1 MIDNIN
7 LNKRESKNTVNK
19 NKLFIGYEQKKK
31 SFGDFISELNF
42 SSDSFDSNSFNSSNF
57 KITNSI
63 SIVVKLMVILPKN
76 SNYFLF

>member
-19 NKLFIGYEQKKK
+19 NKLFVGYEQKKK
-31 SFGDFISELNF
+31 SFGDFTSELNF

-63 SIVVKLMVILPKN
+63 VLKLMVILPKN
-76 SNYFLF
+76 LNYFLF